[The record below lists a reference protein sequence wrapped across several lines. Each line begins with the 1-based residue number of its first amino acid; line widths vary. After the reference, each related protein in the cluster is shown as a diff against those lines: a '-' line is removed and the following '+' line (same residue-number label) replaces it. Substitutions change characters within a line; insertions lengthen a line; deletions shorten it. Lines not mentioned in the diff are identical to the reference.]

1 MPWYERIALLLWGF
15 LSREGRAVMKTGRR
29 RRDG

>member
-15 LSREGRAVMKTGRR
+15 LSREGRRAMKAGRSR
-29 RRDG
+29 EDG